1 MKQIKRVAILFAM
14 HQEASPIA
22 ERLGLDAQRPLVDG
36 LPAMTRRGTVGGVEV
51 VHCVNGTDPVHG
63 VDRIGTEAATLTT
76 WLLLETERPDLLVNA
91 GTCGG
96 FVARGG
102 EIGRTYVGGDAFL
115 YHDRRVP
122 LPGFDAQSVGRIPAL
137 PFPGVERLLGIDSG
151 PVSTGSSLTQTEEE
165 MAFFER
171 EGVVAKDMEAAAVA
185 VVARD
190 RGVPLLALKAVTDL
204 VDAPEPSHV
213 AFLRNLASTTERL
226 TDHLEALLR
235 HLGEGRTLEDLT
247 G

>member
-1 MKQIKRVAILFAM
+1 MKHIKRVALLFAM
-14 HQEASPIA
+14 HEEATPIA
-22 ERLGLDAQRPLVDG
+22 ERLRLGAQTPLVEG
-36 LPAMTRRGTVGGVEV
+36 LPARIRRGRVGELEI

-63 VDRIGTEAATLTT
+63 VDRVGTEAATLIS
-76 WLLLETERPDLLVNA
+76 WLLLEAEHPDLLVNA

-122 LPGFDAQSVGRIPAL
+122 LPGFDAQAVGRIPAL
-137 PFPGVERLLGIDSG
+137 PFPGVEALLGIDSG

-165 MAFFER
+165 MVFFER
-171 EGVVAKDMEAAAVA
+171 EAVVAKDMEAAAVA

-213 AFLRNLASTTERL
+213 AFLKNLASTTERL
-226 TDHLEALLR
+226 TDHLEVLLR
-235 HLGEGRTLEDLT
+235 HLGEGRTLEDLA